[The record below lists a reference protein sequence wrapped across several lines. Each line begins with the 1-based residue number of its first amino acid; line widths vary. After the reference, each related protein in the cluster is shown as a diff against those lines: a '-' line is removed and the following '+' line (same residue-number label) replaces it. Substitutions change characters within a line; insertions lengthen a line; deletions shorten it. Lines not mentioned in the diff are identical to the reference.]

1 KRRLYDRRSFDARAR
16 SETRV
21 VVDVGVDESPLGTGE
36 ENFPTPLFRCGRL
49 GASAAR
55 GLQAWL
61 GYAAHGIDADR
72 ADLDAGFGVARAG
85 AVKLLVFF
93 FEQLHDFLH
102 PLGIEAVPEDRQLDA
117 GRLAAVANRE
127 EAAEL
132 RLCCGE
138 AFAFHD

>member
-1 KRRLYDRRSFDARAR
+1 MRTVSAYDEAAEHNNASAAATSGVNRRRVIGAPRSSDSHHEVQIRIDARLKPRRQERRGKRQLADRRSFDARAR

-61 GYAAHGIDADR
+61 GYA
-72 ADLDAGFGVARAG
+72 
-85 AVKLLVFF
+85 
-93 FEQLHDFLH
+93 
-102 PLGIEAVPEDRQLDA
+102 
-117 GRLAAVANRE
+117 
-127 EAAEL
+127 
-132 RLCCGE
+132 
-138 AFAFHD
+138 